1 MSGGGGGD
9 GGLGD
14 SVEDDQEDNPTGHGQ
29 GSWKVPRRRCA
40 IPTGLVKTLLD
51 IFFSQGFQI
60 YPKMIFW
67 PAKFQAEKA
76 KEKGEGQ

>member
-1 MSGGGGGD
+1 MIGGGGGD

-40 IPTGLVKTLLD
+40 ITTGLVKTLLD
-51 IFFSQGFQI
+51 SLVSRFPNLSQNDI
-60 YPKMIFW
+60 LS
-67 PAKFQAEKA
+67 
-76 KEKGEGQ
+76 

>member
-29 GSWKVPRRRCA
+29 GSWKVPMRRCA

-51 IFFSQGFQI
+51 SFVSRFPNLSQNDI
-60 YPKMIFW
+60 LS
-67 PAKFQAEKA
+67 
-76 KEKGEGQ
+76 

>member
-14 SVEDDQEDNPTGHGQ
+14 SVEDGQEDNSTGHGQ
-29 GSWKVPRRRCA
+29 GSWKVPRMRCA
-40 IPTGLVKTLLD
+40 IPTELVKTLLD